1 MKARILSAFVH
12 RFILSTQNGTL
23 YTVDVHRIFIVLMNL
38 SVTWRPWLIEERGTS
53 HQSQVPPWLL
63 GTLQCETLAPGSL
76 LERRQ
81 GRLQEPQQ
89 LSGPARRPSTFPAL
103 LSFKFCLDIQH
114 LGLSWWQLHSKAP
127 MLTAKETRPFLP
139 KLNIRNKQFRFWSYL
154 LPCSS
159 LIGEGI
165 TNALTISM
173 LWSWPMAREF
183 SWVLNT
189 HVHPNS

>member
-1 MKARILSAFVH
+1 MVNR
-12 RFILSTQNGTL
+12 
-23 YTVDVHRIFIVLMNL
+23 
-38 SVTWRPWLIEERGTS
+38 RGTS
-53 HQSQVPPWLL
+53 NQSQVPPWLL
-63 GTLQCETLAPGSL
+63 GTLQNETMAPGSL

-89 LSGPARRPSTFPAL
+89 LSGHAWRPSTFPTL

-127 MLTAKETRPFLP
+127 VLSAKDTRPFLP
-139 KLNIRNKQFRFWSYL
+139 KLNITNKQFGFWSYL
-154 LPCSS
+154 LPCPC

-165 TNALTISM
+165 TNVLTIST
-173 LWSWPMAREF
+173 LWSWLMAREF

-189 HVHPNS
+189 HIQPNS